1 MKAIKLTLAGRERY
15 LAFTGEAM
23 FKIGEEFGSATEL
36 LEKSKASDRDGLAAT
51 IRAAVILAES
61 GELARRYMGYDP
73 EPMLEGEA
81 LSATLT
87 PAEIAPLKLAIPAAI
102 TLGYGREVTDENEVV
117 DLGLQ
122 ESNAQKKTS

>member
-1 MKAIKLTLAGRERY
+1 MKAIKINLAGRDRY

-23 FKIGEEFGSATEL
+23 FKINEEFGSVSEL
-36 LEKSKASDRDGLAAT
+36 LEKSKPNDRDGLAVT

-73 EPMLEGEA
+73 EPMLDGEA
-81 LSATLT
+81 LCATLT

-102 TLGYGREVTDENEVV
+102 TLGYGREVPDEADVI

-122 ESNAQKKTS
+122 ELNAQKKTT

>member
-1 MKAIKLTLAGRERY
+1 MKAIKITIAGRERY

-23 FKIGEEFGSATEL
+23 FKIGEEFGGTSEL
-36 LEKSKASDRDGLAAT
+36 LRKTEANDREGLNAT
-51 IRAAVILAES
+51 ARAAEILAES

-73 EPMLEGEA
+73 DPMLEAGA
-81 LSATLT
+81 IVATIT
-87 PAEIAPLKLAIPAAI
+87 PAEIVALKLAVASAI
-102 TLGYGREVTDENEVV
+102 TLGYGREVADENEVV

>member
-23 FKIGEEFGSATEL
+23 FKIGEEFGGTTEL
-36 LEKSKASDRDGLAAT
+36 LKKTEANNRDGLAAA

-73 EPMLEGEA
+73 EPMLDGDA
-81 LSATLT
+81 LAATIT
-87 PAEIAPLKLAIPAAI
+87 PAEIAPLKLAIPVAI
-102 TLGYGREVTDENEVV
+102 TLGYGREVTDENDVV

-122 ESNAQKKTS
+122 ELNAQKKTT